1 MTREEAIERIKSPE
15 LDDHFL
21 KVEFEY
27 VSHKLGLT
35 VSELKSIFEGDNK
48 NVGEYK
54 NKQLLVNFG
63 SKMMKLLGLE
73 KGYIND
79 CYC

>member
-1 MTREEAIERIKSPE
+1 MII
-15 LDDHFL
+15 L
-21 KVEFEY
+21 KEEFEY

-35 VSELKSIFEGDNK
+35 VSELKSIFEGENK

-63 SKMMKLLGLE
+63 SKDDEIIRLRE
-73 KGYIND
+73 EAV
-79 CYC
+79 

>member
-1 MTREEAIERIKSPE
+1 MAREEAVERIKSPE

-35 VSELKSIFEGDNK
+35 VSELRSIFEGDNK
-48 NVGEYK
+48 NIGDYK

-63 SKMMKLLGLE
+63 SKIMQLFGLE
-73 KGYIND
+73 KRLYK
-79 CYC
+79 